1 MTKFNESTYRK
12 KIALTFLL
20 ILLIFNTMRN
30 ITVWNEYQDAMTW
43 EQMQHEKEEW
53 SRKYRMYYR
62 ARQWS
67 HPISSP
73 SSNNTNTIGWMS
85 SGYFSYSYGD
95 TISIA
100 NNSYWMSMSM
110 DDSIRV
116 YSKRTDN
123 NKIVN
128 NKTFTIDK

>member
-1 MTKFNESTYRK
+1 MTEFNESTYRK

-20 ILLIFNTMRN
+20 VLLIFNIMRN

-43 EQMQHEKEEW
+43 KRIQHDKQRW
-53 SRKYRMYYR
+53 SRKYRMYYQ

-67 HPISSP
+67 HPIYP
-73 SSNNTNTIGWMS
+73 PNSNNTNAIRWMS

-100 NNSYWMSMSM
+100 SDNYWMSIST
-110 DDSIRV
+110 DDSMYA
-116 YSKRTDN
+116 YSK
-123 NKIVN
+123 KGI
-128 NKTFTIDK
+128 IDSTMQR